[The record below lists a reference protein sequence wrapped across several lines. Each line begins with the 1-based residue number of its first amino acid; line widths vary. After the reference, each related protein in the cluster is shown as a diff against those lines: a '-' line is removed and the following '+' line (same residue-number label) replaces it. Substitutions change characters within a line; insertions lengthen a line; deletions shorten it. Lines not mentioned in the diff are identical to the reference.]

1 MNRFLDRSI
10 ALCHPLLVVAAGA
23 FLVLQ
28 PTPAVTYGR
37 SLALGVMSYFAL
49 VIAIAALAGRTA
61 RIPLPGPAILV
72 PLVVWCLWGG
82 ASWYWSI
89 DPAYSAV
96 ELRREILF
104 GAMTMAAFYVAAR
117 DELAWRA
124 LIAAVIAGFSVV
136 ASVAVVLALNPD
148 GLDVAHWHAGVG
160 PFSTWLVLIAP
171 LLLTL
176 LAPRPGGFGGNRV
189 SVALGIALLAL
200 LVGAARIAD
209 NRMVWIAL
217 SAVFAVSSALA
228 AWRWRSALARAPLRW
243 LVPLVAL
250 LVVLGLLFGHTAQQK
265 ARAHFPPE
273 TSVAST
279 LAADPRLALWEETLE
294 RIRARP
300 LAGYGFGKSI
310 LAQELRADL
319 HDSTLSHA
327 HNIFI
332 SQWLQTGA
340 VGLAAFVV
348 LLGALGWRYVR
359 FLRSADDTLALL
371 GLIGIALI
379 VGFVIKNLTDDFLFR
394 SNGKEFWALSALVLG
409 LGMRRS
415 RNGVP

>member
-1 MNRFLDRSI
+1 
-10 ALCHPLLVVAAGA
+10 
-23 FLVLQ
+23 
-28 PTPAVTYGR
+28 
-37 SLALGVMSYFAL
+37 
-49 VIAIAALAGRTA
+49 
-61 RIPLPGPAILV
+61 
-72 PLVVWCLWGG
+72 
-82 ASWYWSI
+82 
-89 DPAYSAV
+89 
-96 ELRREILF
+96 
-104 GAMTMAAFYVAAR
+104 
-117 DELAWRA
+117 
-124 LIAAVIAGFSVV
+124 
-136 ASVAVVLALNPD
+136 
-148 GLDVAHWHAGVG
+148 
-160 PFSTWLVLIAP
+160 
-171 LLLTL
+171 
-176 LAPRPGGFGGNRV
+176 
-189 SVALGIALLAL
+189 
-200 LVGAARIAD
+200 
-209 NRMVWIAL
+209 
-217 SAVFAVSSALA
+217 VSSALA